1 MKAKSEIKA
10 VYPEMQH
17 VTFLL
22 KKWRYKANGAPNTQS
37 YVQESSSII
46 IISLEYL
53 VQLV

>member
-10 VYPEMQH
+10 CISGNATCNIFV
-17 VTFLL
+17 
-22 KKWRYKANGAPNTQS
+22 KKWRYKANGAPNTQL